1 MEPAV
6 LLPLPQPTAVMA
18 ATAATAVT
26 PARRLSLLLPASL
39 VSERNLTLSHL
50 RSRDDGRTSVQRVG
64 WCGFARREGSAA
76 GDRADLASR
85 RSVPWHPQPCGAAQR
100 CWQTQAIQ
108 PRSAPSA

>member
-50 RSRDDGRTSVQRVG
+50 RSRDDAARPCRASAGAVSLAGKGR
-64 WCGFARREGSAA
+64 RRGILPIWRLGGQFPGIHCLVA
-76 GDRADLASR
+76 L
-85 RSVPWHPQPCGAAQR
+85 
-100 CWQTQAIQ
+100 
-108 PRSAPSA
+108 PSAVGKPTRY